1 MPIASIR
8 NRDSQQALAYIPL
21 LPIPS
26 PSSKKGGFRETKQ
39 NRSRNGE
46 ATDFLTEIPSTG
58 RVVRLICSTLAIS
71 LTPRICL
78 TIVMRLVSFDP

>member
-21 LPIPS
+21 LPVPS
-26 PSSKKGGFRETKQ
+26 PLQKKGSFRETKQ

-46 ATDFLTEIPSTG
+46 ATDFLTEIPSHG
-58 RVVRLICSTLAIS
+58 PSGPANLLYPCYFAKPFNMFDDRYEA
-71 LTPRICL
+71 
-78 TIVMRLVSFDP
+78 SFL